1 MTGPRARPGQGREY
15 ALPSGRVA
23 IQVQVAGRRYHV
35 TGATKTEA
43 RRKRDDL
50 LAQHRAGLLGDPAGR
65 RTTVGALLDGWLAG
79 KRATVVPSTWA
90 RYRVAVGHVLPLLGK
105 TRLPELA
112 APAVRRAYAALTAK
126 GYSPVTVRHA
136 HGVLAQ
142 ALAQAVAD
150 GLLVRNPCAT
160 LRGALPKQERNEVE
174 ALTGAEVAAL
184 LAVPGRGRA
193 LWTLAAYSGLRE
205 GELLGLLW
213 RDVDLE
219 RGRVTV
225 QRVWAQGPAGPDG
238 RGAGHR
244 LRAYPKNHSSVRTVD
259 LPAACLQALQEHR
272 RAQLVEK
279 LGAPLWMDQEGRVFL
294 TRYGTPLHPGN
305 TVRDLQHDA
314 TRAGIAR
321 RVYPHLLR
329 HTYAS
334 HLLRAGRPVTEV
346 SRLLGHA
353 SPATTLRVY
362 AHWVREDGAQA
373 AAALERAFS
382 RA

>member
-1 MTGPRARPGQGREY
+1 VPRARPGQGREY
-15 ALPSGRVA
+15 ELPSGKVG
-23 IQVQVAGRRYHV
+23 IQVQIAGRRYHV
-35 TGATKTEA
+35 TGDTKTQA

-65 RTTVGALLDGWLAG
+65 RVTVGALLASWLEG
-79 KRATVVPSTWA
+79 KRPTVVPSTWA
-90 RYRVAVGHVLPLLGK
+90 RYGVAVGHLTPHLGK
-105 TRLPELA
+105 VRLHELA
-112 APAVRRAYAALTAK
+112 APAVRRAYAALTAR

-136 HGVLAQ
+136 HGVPSQ

-150 GLLVRNPCAT
+150 GVLARNPCAT
-160 LRGALPKQERNEVE
+160 LRGALPKKERAEVE

-225 QRVWAQGPAGPDG
+225 QRVWAQGPEGV
-238 RGAGHR
+238 GHR

-259 LPAACLQALQEHR
+259 LPAACLRALQEHR

-279 LGAPLWMDQEGRVFL
+279 VGAPLWLDQEGRVFL
-294 TRYGTPLHPGN
+294 TRHGTPLHPGN

-314 TRAGIAR
+314 EKAGIAR
-321 RVYPHLLR
+321 RVYPHILR

-334 HLLRAGRPVTEV
+334 HLLKAGRPVTEV
-346 SRLLGHA
+346 ARLMGH
-353 SPATTLRVY
+353 SSATTTLKIY
-362 AHWVREDGAQA
+362 GHWVADDGAQA
-373 AAALERAFS
+373 AEALS
-382 RA
+382 RAYGSR

>member
-1 MTGPRARPGQGREY
+1 MPRAKPGQGREY
-15 ALPSGRVA
+15 ALPSGRVG
-23 IQVQVAGRRYHV
+23 IQVQIAGRRYHV

-50 LAQHRAGLLGDPAGR
+50 VAQHRAGLLGDPAGR
-65 RTTVGALLDGWLAG
+65 RVTVGALLASWLEG
-79 KRATVVPSTWA
+79 KRPTVVPSTWA
-90 RYRVAVGHVLPLLGK
+90 RYRVAVGHLTPHLGK
-105 TRLPELA
+105 VRLHELA
-112 APAVRRAYAALTAK
+112 APAVRRAYASLTAK

-150 GLLVRNPCAT
+150 GVLARSPCAN
-160 LRGALPKQERNEVE
+160 LRGALPKRERAEVE

-225 QRVWAQGPAGPDG
+225 QRVWAQGPAGV
-238 RGAGHR
+238 GHR

-259 LPAACLQALQEHR
+259 LPAACLRALQEHR
-272 RAQLVEK
+272 RAQVLEK
-279 LGAPLWMDQEGRVFL
+279 LGAPLWLDVEGRVFL
-294 TRYGTPLHPGN
+294 TRHGTPLHPGN

-314 TRAGIAR
+314 EKAGIR
-321 RVYPHLLR
+321 KRVTPHLLR
-329 HTYAS
+329 HTYGS
-334 HLLRAGRPVTEV
+334 HLLDAGRPITEV

-353 SPATTLRVY
+353 SPATTLRIY
-362 AHWVREDGAQA
+362 AHVVRQDGVA
-373 AAALERAFS
+373 AADALS
-382 RA
+382 RAYGSR

>member
-1 MTGPRARPGQGREY
+1 MPRAKPGQGREY
-15 ALPSGRVA
+15 ELPSGKVG
-23 IQVQVAGRRYHV
+23 IQVQVAGKRYHV

-65 RTTVGALLDGWLAG
+65 RTTVGAHLASWLEG
-79 KRATVVPSTWA
+79 KKPTVVPSTWA
-90 RYRVAVGHVLPLLGK
+90 RYRVAVGHLTPHLGRV
-105 TRLPELA
+105 RLHELA
-112 APAVRRAYAALTAK
+112 PAAVRRAYALLTAK
-126 GYSPVTVRHA
+126 GYSPVSVRHA

-142 ALAQAVAD
+142 ALSQAVAD
-150 GLLVRNPCAT
+150 GLLARSPCAG
-160 LRGALPKQERNEVE
+160 LRGALPKKERAEVE

-225 QRVWAQGPAGPDG
+225 QRVWAQGPE
-238 RGAGHR
+238 GAGHR

-259 LPAACLQALQEHR
+259 LPAACLRALQEHR
-272 RAQLVEK
+272 RAQVLEK

-294 TRYGTPLHPGN
+294 TRHGTPLHPGN

-314 TRAGIAR
+314 EKAGLTR

-329 HTYAS
+329 HSYAS
-334 HLLRAGRPVTEV
+334 HLLKAGRPVTEV

-373 AAALERAFS
+373 AEALERAFGS
-382 RA
+382 R